1 MTVRP
6 KLDPELKALVV
17 RTRAKLEANGERR
30 TANGELRAAT
40 GLYESRFDAE
50 TREVIAEFVRSG
62 EYHRLAI
69 EVGREDPDFADL

>member
-17 RTRAKLEANGERR
+17 RTRAKLEANGE
-30 TANGELRAAT
+30 LRAAT
-40 GLYESRFDAE
+40 GPYESRFDAE